1 MVAQT
6 RVRTYPDTAS
16 TPGSGARSA
25 PGDGPAGAGAT
36 SLVQYRESVGEI
48 CPRKPLWMVCDQQ
61 PDLRRPASCDS
72 YQCQVCGPRKARQKA
87 ALMTW
92 AARRVDRRRLV
103 TLTALPANDGRLDWQ
118 RARGQVRDWL
128 YRVRADHP
136 GFEMGWA
143 IEQNPRATG
152 FHAHGVQHGPYV
164 PQGVLQERWG
174 GRIVDIRALRRPAD
188 GVYAVKDAVRVAG
201 YTVKN
206 GTESFAGLDEH
217 LRINGHRAAHFTRG
231 FLHGLTSREALAA
244 IALEQGDGEPRT
256 WHLEPAWDAR

>member
-1 MVAQT
+1 
-6 RVRTYPDTAS
+6 
-16 TPGSGARSA
+16 
-25 PGDGPAGAGAT
+25 
-36 SLVQYRESVGEI
+36 
-48 CPRKPLWMVCDQQ
+48 
-61 PDLRRPASCDS
+61 
-72 YQCQVCGPRKARQKA
+72 
-87 ALMTW
+87 MTW

-103 TLTALPANDGRLDWQ
+103 TLTALPTNDGRLDWQ
-118 RARGQVRDWL
+118 RARGQVRELL
-128 YRVRADHP
+128 YRVRREYP

-164 PQGVLQERWG
+164 PQAVLQERWG

-256 WHLEPAWDAR
+256 WHLEPAWTTP